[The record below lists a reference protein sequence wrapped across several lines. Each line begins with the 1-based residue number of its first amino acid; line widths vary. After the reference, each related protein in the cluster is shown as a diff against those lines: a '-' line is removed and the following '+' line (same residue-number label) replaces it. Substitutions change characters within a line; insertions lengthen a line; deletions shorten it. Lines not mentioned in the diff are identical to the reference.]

1 MSTDSYYAI
10 GKSHTVCQD
19 VARHGDGKRPFI
31 AVCDGCSG
39 SPQTELGAQVLAQT
53 IATLLQPD
61 SLSREYLF
69 RAEALNLVED
79 AERCQVRSFGLPA
92 IYAAAHL
99 CDALRA
105 PRDALDATLMVA
117 AQTEMQVQ
125 AAIWGDGAIMW
136 RQRSGRRVL
145 VSIDFKHGAPA
156 YLSYRLDAK
165 RLAGYREQT
174 EDGLRTI
181 STYEDTGNGFK
192 LSALY
197 EDTGMEPFAL
207 DFPIED
213 VDLVLLASDGLGS
226 FQRRVDSHFEAV
238 PINEVADKAFAFKS
252 MAGSFVARRMRRFLT
267 VEAPA
272 LGWHHD
278 DDLSVA
284 AIHVE
289 NSQ

>member
-1 MSTDSYYAI
+1 MTTDSYYAI
-10 GKSHTVCQD
+10 GKSHLVCQD
-19 VARHGDGKRPFI
+19 VARHGNGEHQFI
-31 AVCDGCSG
+31 IVCDGCSG

-53 IATLLQPD
+53 VSTRLRPTIVSSHRRP
-61 SLSREYLF
+61 
-69 RAEALNLVED
+69 
-79 AERCQVRSFGLPA
+79 SFFGPPA
-92 IYAAAHL
+92 IFAAAYT
-99 CDALRA
+99 CDEMQV
-105 PRDALDATLMVA
+105 PREALDATLMLAV
-117 AQTEMQVQ
+117 QTDAQVQ

-156 YLSYRLDAK
+156 YLSYRLTTQ
-165 RLAGYREQT
+165 RLATYLEQT
-174 EDGLRTI
+174 EDAPRTI
-181 STYEDTGNGFK
+181 STYEDEGQGFT
-192 LSALY
+192 LTASH
-197 EDTGMEPFAL
+197 EDTGMDPFTL
-207 DFPIED
+207 DFSVED

-238 PINEVADKAFAFKS
+238 PISEVADKAFAFKG

-284 AIHVE
+284 AIYCGGTNV
-289 NSQ
+289 